1 MTYTTQL
8 PLTTATNS
16 TYAQIETL
24 KNFVKQSVKNLL
36 LTSPGERIMI
46 PEFGVGLKGYLFE
59 SPAAEDTA
67 EKIRIRI
74 SRQFNLFLPTVFLDD
89 ISIVQQ
95 DHVMLVRVTYSLS
108 NFNLKDFLEIAVIN

>member
-1 MTYTTQL
+1 MTYTAQL
-8 PLTTATNS
+8 PLTTATDS

-24 KNFVKQSVKNLL
+24 KNFVKQSVRNLL

-59 SPAAEDTA
+59 TPVAEDTA
-67 EKIRIRI
+67 TKIRSNIT
-74 SRQFNLFLPTVFLDD
+74 RQFNRFLPTIFLND
-89 ISIVQQ
+89 ISIAEQ

-108 NFNLKDFLEIAVIN
+108 NFNLKDFLEIAIIN